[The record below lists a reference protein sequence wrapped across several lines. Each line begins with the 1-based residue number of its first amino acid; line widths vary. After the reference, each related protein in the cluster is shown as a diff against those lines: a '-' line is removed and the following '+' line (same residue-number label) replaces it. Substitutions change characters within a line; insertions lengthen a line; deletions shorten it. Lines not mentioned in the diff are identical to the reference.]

1 MIELGHEPAPRPKAD
16 TASRSRIPLW
26 RRVTALFTL
35 SFMTILAGMLL
46 AGVLALTV
54 LMALFLLERAIAG

>member
-1 MIELGHEPAPRPKAD
+1 MIELGHEPAPTPRAD
-16 TASRSRIPLW
+16 AASRGRIPLW

-35 SFMTILAGMLL
+35 SFMTILAGILL

-54 LMALFLLERAIAG
+54 LMALFVLERAIAS